1 MSLPRSQIKVN
12 EIVHSD
18 NNQGPT
24 LSMGATCSSGQIFSC
39 LGGVSVSGIV
49 TANSFAGDGSSLTG
63 LPVATTGNVI
73 AAIITG
79 TGR

>member
-1 MSLPRSQIKVN
+1 
-12 EIVHSD
+12 
-18 NNQGPT
+18 
-24 LSMGATCSSGQIFSC
+24 MGATCSSGQIFSC

-49 TANSFAGDGSSLTG
+49 TANSFEGDGSSLTG

-73 AAIITG
+73 ATIIAG